1 MNKIIIPVLASIL
14 ILGTLGLSQDVF
26 APDEEP
32 EKLSLGGNGYN
43 DETGNFE
50 IEMSAQFGMIRAL
63 QNADFSIFVE
73 LTIASPDLPGGS
85 LGLTHDFLGEEIF
98 PDEFGRIKVQFHW
111 DRSVPGS
118 SSLFEGNADVTTEA
132 QILNPAGKPVAVA
145 EPLTVE
151 DLEITPPPPR
161 VEICDNDLDDDGDSL
176 VDCFD
181 RDCAEDPVCR
191 L

>member
-1 MNKIIIPVLASIL
+1 MRVQWAIPIIVSIL
-14 ILGTLGLSQDVF
+14 ILGTISAQQVF

-32 EKLSLGGNGYN
+32 QKLTIGGTGYN

-63 QNADFSIFVE
+63 QNADFSIFME

-132 QILNPAGKPVAVA
+132 QILNPAGKPVATA
-145 EPLTVE
+145 EPLTVN
-151 DLEITPPPPR
+151 LNITPPPPR
-161 VEICDNDLDDDGDSL
+161 VEICDNGLDDDGDSL

-181 RDCAEDPVCR
+181 GDCAEDPVCR
-191 L
+191 P

>member
-1 MNKIIIPVLASIL
+1 MIMGMGFQWVIPVIVSIL
-14 ILGTLGLSQDVF
+14 ILGTLGVQQVF

-32 EKLSLGGNGYN
+32 KKLTLGGAGYN

-73 LTIASPDLPGGS
+73 LTITSPDLPGGS
-85 LGLTHDFLGEEIF
+85 LSLTHDFLGEEIF

-118 SSLFEGNADVTTEA
+118 SSLFEGNVDVTTEA

-145 EPLTVE
+145 EPLTVNL
-151 DLEITPPPPR
+151 DIRPPPPTT
-161 VEICDNDLDDDGDSL
+161 CSS
-176 VDCFD
+176 D
-181 RDCAEDPVCR
+181 RDCPPALTCQLGICLPF
-191 L
+191 